1 MLFLG
6 MLSLLSFTLV
16 NAQNIPAV
24 KITEVVKLYSN
35 SSDST
40 YVINFWATFCKPCIA
55 ELPHLQSISTKYKN
69 DKVKLVLVS
78 LDLASFYP
86 KQIASFAKQHG
97 VLADVL
103 WLNETDADYFCTL
116 IDQQWSGAIP
126 ATLIVRP
133 ATGYKKFFEAELTA
147 EEFERELQ
155 LALGK

>member
-24 KITEVVKLYSN
+24 KITEVVQLYSN

-55 ELPHLQSISTKYKN
+55 ELPHLQSISTKYKS
-69 DKVKLVLVS
+69 DKVKLLLVS

-86 KQIASFAKQHG
+86 KKIASFAKQQG
-97 VLADVL
+97 IVADVL
-103 WLNETDADYFCTL
+103 WLNETDADYFCTM

-133 ATGYKKFFEAELTA
+133 AKGYKKFFEAELTA
-147 EEFERELQ
+147 EEFERELK
-155 LALGK
+155 LALK